1 MFNSLGFEN
10 ERSLKIFTEQKGISP
25 TLQQCIDAGITLG
38 INERSST
45 IWYEQY
51 APQGF
56 LFSSGVPMTDLRLA
70 MQRHK
75 NNGTLAGLVKKASKI
90 KTPEQKTKEQKIY
103 RNKEMQRIR
112 DENQKYLESK
122 STKALLDLKKDNG
135 QIAYICGWLID
146 EIIATRK
153 GQSKI

>member
-1 MFNSLGFEN
+1 M
-10 ERSLKIFTEQKGISP
+10 FTEQKTIKP
-25 TLQQCIDAGITLG
+25 TLQQCIDAGIILG
-38 INERSST
+38 INEWAST

-56 LFSSGVPMTDLRLA
+56 RFSSNVPMTDLRLA

-90 KTPEQKTKEQKIY
+90 KTPEQKTKEQKAY

-112 DENQKYLESK
+112 EEWQPYLESK
-122 STKALLDLKKDNG
+122 TTAALLDIKKDG
-135 QIAYICGWLID
+135 GHLAGLCDWLIN
-146 EIIATRK
+146 EILAK
-153 GQSKI
+153 QKSK